1 MAILFDSVAPEVQ
14 IKSSASALSK
24 LDSCPLAT
32 STRLIALRPMIFI
45 EEGLPKL
52 FFFSRH
58 AIIDS
63 KTIGSIGI
71 EAAPSR

>member
-14 IKSSASALSK
+14 IKSSISALIK
-24 LDSCPLAT
+24 LDNWPLAR
-32 STRLIALRPMIFI
+32 STLPIALRPMIFI

-58 AIIDS
+58 VIIDS